1 MGLSE
6 GLYVPQGF
14 PRPPILGHSWEEGYQ
29 TWAPQAVTAEQE
41 GWEHL
46 SLLEAPK
53 QQEGSSVCVGGRGRG
68 CSWIWGSEMISGSRS
83 LDLEAME
90 SLPLSEWNVRFR
102 MPKNGS
108 GVGARGSQGCLP
120 HSFPKHGQQGHTM
133 AHLPTQLGVST
144 TTARCHF

>member
-1 MGLSE
+1 M
-6 GLYVPQGF
+6 
-14 PRPPILGHSWEEGYQ
+14 
-29 TWAPQAVTAEQE
+29 
-41 GWEHL
+41 
-46 SLLEAPK
+46 
-53 QQEGSSVCVGGRGRG
+53 CVGGRGRG

-120 HSFPKHGQQGHTM
+120 PLLPQARPTRPHNGTP
-133 AHLPTQLGVST
+133 AH
-144 TTARCHF
+144 TARGIHNHSTLPLLRQCTKHILHTHHCLGTDRARGLGTRPSVTQF